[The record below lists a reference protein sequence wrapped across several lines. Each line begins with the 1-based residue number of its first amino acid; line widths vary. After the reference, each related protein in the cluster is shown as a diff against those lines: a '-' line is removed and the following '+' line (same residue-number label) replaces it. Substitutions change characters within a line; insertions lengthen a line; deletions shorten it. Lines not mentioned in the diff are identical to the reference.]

1 MTPSVQGRKPLC
13 IGHRGA
19 AHDAPENTIPS
30 FVRALDV
37 GAETVELDV
46 HRTRDG
52 ALVCMHDATVDR
64 TTDGT
69 GAVADHDLDGLRQ
82 LDAGSWMGEEFA
94 GTRVPT
100 LREALDCICPRAV
113 CAIEVKAKGIE
124 DDVVRVV
131 READAWDR
139 VLAIS
144 FHEDVLRKLHALAPE
159 LPTGLIVGGEAAEDR
174 REQARELIRRCR
186 RADANL
192 LSACFP
198 LVTPELIAECHLR
211 GLCLWVWT
219 LDAEPPMRAL
229 VHAGIGGIT
238 SNRPDLL
245 RRVMDAEAMPG
256 GESR

>member
-1 MTPSVQGRKPLC
+1 MTLSQQGWKPLC

-30 FVRALDV
+30 FVKALEV

-52 ALVCMHDATVDR
+52 VLVCMHDGTVDR

-69 GAVADHDLDGLRQ
+69 GKVADFDLDGLKQ

-100 LREALDCICPRAV
+100 LREALDCICPRAA
-113 CAIEVKAKGIE
+113 CAMEIKAKGIE

-139 VLAIS
+139 VLPIS
-144 FHEDVLRKLHALAPE
+144 FHDEVLRKLHGLAPE
-159 LPTGLIVGGEAAEDR
+159 LPTGLIVGGEAADDR
-174 REQARELIRRCR
+174 REQALELIRRCR
-186 RADANL
+186 RADASL

-198 LVTPELIAECHLR
+198 LVTPELIAECRLR
-211 GLCLWVWT
+211 GVCLWVWT
-219 LDAEPPMRAL
+219 LDAEPPMRAMMN
-229 VHAGIGGIT
+229 AGIGGIT
-238 SNRPDLL
+238 SNRPDML
-245 RRVMDAEAMPG
+245 RRVIDAEATPAA
-256 GESR
+256 ERR